1 MRHHNTVKLL
11 ELAKALA
18 GSSEGLTLDE
28 MAQTLKVSRRT
39 AERMRNA
46 VRAIWPHMDEVS
58 DGPRIRFRIPGGL
71 DSFVQAPTAEE
82 LAELDAAV
90 KALDASGGTA
100 RAAILRSLGGK
111 IRSAQRRTQ
120 LARIEPDLDA
130 LTIAQVPATQAG
142 PRPLADP
149 TTLSLVKNA
158 ILAGCRLRL
167 NYRRGDGKERA
178 RVLEP
183 FGLIYGRSYYLVA
196 REAGHVDPVLW
207 RFDRMSDLAL
217 DAPADPIPADFDLS
231 RYAAQSFGTYQE
243 APRAIHLRFDA
254 NVAESVRRFHFHPSQ
269 KMEILD
275 DGCTD
280 VRFTT
285 GGLLEIARHLVTWG
299 GSVVVVG
306 PDELKAVLLNEL
318 AAIQARYHQPA
329 QRACSEEHLVLEEE
343 PAV

>member
-18 GSSEGLTLDE
+18 GSADGLTLDE
-28 MAQTLKVSRRT
+28 MAETLKVSRRT

-46 VRAIWPHMDEVS
+46 VRAIWPHLDERA
-58 DGPRIRFRIPGGL
+58 DGSRIRFRIPGGL

-100 RAAILRSLGGK
+100 RAAILRSLAGK
-111 IRSAQRRTQ
+111 IRSAQRKTQ
-120 LARIEPDLDA
+120 LARLEPDFDA
-130 LTIAQVPATQAG
+130 LTLAQVPATQAG

-149 TTLSLVKNA
+149 ATLRLVKNA

-167 NYRRGDGKERA
+167 SYRRGDGQQSE

-183 FGLIYGRSYYLVA
+183 FGLIYGKSYYLVA
-196 REAGHVDPVLW
+196 REAGHADPVLW

-217 DAPADPIPADFDLS
+217 DAPAEPIPVDFDLA

-254 NVAESVRRFHFHPSQ
+254 DVAESVRGFHFHPSQ
-269 KMEILD
+269 EMEVLA

-299 GSVVVVG
+299 GSVVVFS
-306 PDELKAVLLNEL
+306 PDELKTVLLGEL
-318 AAIQARYHQPA
+318 AAIQARYHLPA
-329 QRACSEEHLVLEEE
+329 HRAPSDEHLVLEAD